1 MSLDSKLPTEQFIN
15 KLKMIADAQEN
26 QYHDAISDTGD
37 FGFSVKNKNLTIG
50 RKCFMYDAAKS
61 RLHRK
66 LVFQKDILFTSE
78 SVNFERDTNQDI
90 RVLDDLCCKDQPE
103 QIPENAADEIIT
115 NAKSLLLKK
124 HIRQSFNGLDSK
136 LVLAIVIGPWF

>member
-1 MSLDSKLPTEQFIN
+1 
-15 KLKMIADAQEN
+15 MIVDTQEN
-26 QYHDAISDTGD
+26 QYRDAISDTGD
-37 FGFSVKNKNLTIG
+37 FGFSDKYKNLTIG
-50 RKCFMYDAAKS
+50 RKYLMYDAAKS

-124 HIRQSFNGLDSK
+124 HIHQSFNGLDYQARVSHSNWP
-136 LVLAIVIGPWF
+136 LVLKVKKEV

>member
-1 MSLDSKLPTEQFIN
+1 
-15 KLKMIADAQEN
+15 MIVDTQEN
-26 QYHDAISDTGD
+26 QYRDAISDTGD
-37 FGFSVKNKNLTIG
+37 FGFSDKYKNLTIG
-50 RKCFMYDAAKS
+50 LKCFMYDAAKI
-61 RLHRK
+61 RLHWK
-66 LVFQKDILFTSE
+66 PVFQKDTLFTSE

-136 LVLAIVIGPWF
+136 LVLAIVISPWF

>member
-1 MSLDSKLPTEQFIN
+1 
-15 KLKMIADAQEN
+15 MIVDAQEN

-37 FGFSVKNKNLTIG
+37 FGFSDKYKNLTIG
-50 RKCFMYDAAKS
+50 RKCLMYDAAKS

-66 LVFQKDILFTSE
+66 LVFQKDTLFTSE

-103 QIPENAADEIIT
+103 HIPENAADEIIT

>member
-1 MSLDSKLPTEQFIN
+1 
-15 KLKMIADAQEN
+15 MIVDAQEN

-37 FGFSVKNKNLTIG
+37 FGFSDKYKNLTIG

-66 LVFQKDILFTSE
+66 LVFQKDTLFTSE

-103 QIPENAADEIIT
+103 QIPENAVDEIIT
-115 NAKSLLLKK
+115 NAKSLLVKK
-124 HIRQSFNGLDSK
+124 QIRQSFNGLDSK
-136 LVLAIVIGPWF
+136 LVLAIVISPWF

>member
-1 MSLDSKLPTEQFIN
+1 
-15 KLKMIADAQEN
+15 MIVDAQEN
-26 QYHDAISDTGD
+26 QYHDAISDSGD
-37 FGFSVKNKNLTIG
+37 FGFRDKYKNLTIG
-50 RKCFMYDAAKS
+50 YECFMYDAGKS

-66 LVFQKDILFTSE
+66 LVFQKDILFASE
-78 SVNFERDTNQDI
+78 SVNFERKTNQDI

-136 LVLAIVIGPWF
+136 LVLAIVISPWF